1 MTATTS
7 PPTPTADDSV
17 ISFQTVASGIS
28 GRVVRL
34 GPAVDDILSSHDYPE
49 PVSKIL
55 AQALAL
61 TAMLGAQFKFDGKLI
76 LQTKSDGP
84 LGFIVVNY
92 QTAGTIRGYASFNA
106 ERLQA
111 LEDAGAATEAAILG
125 FGHLAMTIDPG
136 GDMERYQGIVALDN
150 CTLAQ
155 AALEYFR
162 QSEQLPTF
170 IRLSVARHFAHG
182 VWRWRAGGL
191 MVQHLTAQGGHT
203 TPEPD
208 DNPDWVA
215 EPDRSRSEPYANNE
229 DVNQSRKQ
237 RPGTRAIDELALS
250 DDERVLGN
258 DDENWRRVEILASTV
273 EDHELLDPTLTPE
286 RLLYRLFHEE
296 GVAVSA
302 EQLIAMRCGCSRD
315 AVGNFLKSFGAAQ
328 LADMRDPDG
337 AVTVTCEFCTTPY
350 RFTDEELYQ

>member
-1 MTATTS
+1 MTNTTIPNAPAPS
-7 PPTPTADDSV
+7 HDDSV
-17 ISFQTVASGIS
+17 ITFQTVASGIS

-34 GPAVDDILSSHDYPE
+34 GPTVDDILNRHDYPE

-61 TAMLGAQFKFDGKLI
+61 TAMLGSQLKFDGKLI

-106 ERLQA
+106 DRLQA
-111 LEDAGAATEAAILG
+111 LIDAGTATEAAILG
-125 FGHLAMTIDPG
+125 HGHLAMTIDPG

-170 IRLSVARHFAHG
+170 IRLSVARYFANG
-182 VWRWRAGGL
+182 VWRWRTGGL
-191 MVQHLTAQGGHT
+191 MVQHLTAQGGHH
-203 TPEPD
+203 TPEPED
-208 DNPDWVA
+208 DPEW
-215 EPDRSRSEPYANNE
+215 
-229 DVNQSRKQ
+229 
-237 RPGTRAIDELALS
+237 
-250 DDERVLGN
+250 VLGN

-302 EQLIAMRCGCSRD
+302 EQPIAMRCGCSRD
-315 AVGNFLKSFGAAQ
+315 AVFNFLKSFGPAQ
-328 LADMRDPDG
+328 LTDMRDPSGD
-337 AVTVTCEFCTTPY
+337 VVVTCEFCSTPY
-350 RFTDEELYQ
+350 KFTDEELG

>member
-1 MTATTS
+1 MTAPDPIAS
-7 PPTPTADDSV
+7 ADDSV
-17 ISFQTVASGIS
+17 IAFQTVASGIS

-34 GPAVDDILSSHDYPE
+34 GHCVDDILSRHDYPE

-61 TAMLGAQFKFDGKLI
+61 TAMLGAQLKFDGKLI
-76 LQTKSDGP
+76 LQTNSDGP

-92 QTAGTIRGYASFNA
+92 QTAGTVRGYASFNA

-111 LEDAGAATEAAILG
+111 LVDAGTATEAAILG
-125 FGHLAMTIDPG
+125 KGYLAMTIDPG

-150 CTLAQ
+150 CTLAA

-170 IRLSVARHFAHG
+170 IRLSVARHFAGG

-191 MVQHLTAQGGHT
+191 MVQHLTAQGGHE
-203 TPEPD
+203 TPEPE
-208 DNPDWVA
+208 DNA
-215 EPDRSRSEPYANNE
+215 EW
-229 DVNQSRKQ
+229 
-237 RPGTRAIDELALS
+237 
-250 DDERVLGN
+250 VLGS
-258 DDENWRRVEILASTV
+258 DDENWRRVEILASTI

-296 GVAVSA
+296 GVAVSSTQA
-302 EQLIAMRCGCSRD
+302 IAMRCGCSRD
-315 AVGNFLKSFGAAQ
+315 AVGSFLKRFGSGE
-328 LADMRDPDG
+328 LADMRDADG

-350 RFTDEELYQ
+350 RFTDEDLE